1 VTVEESAIIRE
12 LNHYLLGHPDET
24 AAAMPLFDAM
34 LDHSRQGDCLHE
46 GSCPVVRAGAIL
58 MDEEGRA
65 LALRH
70 GDAWGFAEGAP
81 AAGDQSLSRTAT
93 RVLAEF
99 AGIRNVWTAPGEEGP
114 ILVDA
119 SPAAPEDGR
128 RTRFGFRYLFR
139 CHSRLLV
146 PAMARLG
153 RARWTSLDE
162 IGPPL
167 LRTRLKA
174 RLAVSR

>member
-1 VTVEESAIIRE
+1 MAVEESAIIKE

-24 AAAMPLFDAM
+24 SATMPLFDAL
-34 LDHSRQGDCLHE
+34 LDHSRQGLCLHH

-58 MDEEGRA
+58 MDEQGRA
-65 LALRH
+65 LALRY

-81 AAGDQSLSRTAT
+81 DPSDQSLSRTAS
-93 RVLAEF
+93 RVLEEF
-99 AGIRNVWTAPGEEGP
+99 AGVQNAWTAPGEEGP

-128 RTRFGFRYLFR
+128 RTRYGFRYLFR
-139 CHSRLLV
+139 AHSRVLV
-146 PAMARLG
+146 PAMAALG

-167 LRTRLKA
+167 LRTRLRD